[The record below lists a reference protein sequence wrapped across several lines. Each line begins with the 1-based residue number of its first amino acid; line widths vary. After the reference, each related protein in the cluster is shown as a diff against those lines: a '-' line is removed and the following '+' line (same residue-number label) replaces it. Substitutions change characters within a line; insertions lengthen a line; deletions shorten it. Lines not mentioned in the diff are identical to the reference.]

1 VIENK
6 YFDDALKEV
15 IKSKPFYSYIFG
27 KTKKVYI
34 EDMEFMAAMSI
45 DSKTARPVMFVNK
58 KMMSEIVDQMNI
70 TGGRNITEFIASIF
84 LHELDHYVYGHLFK
98 NPKSM
103 YGQNAEIYNISTD
116 AMINQYIPIADA
128 AGSTAEDHI
137 KGTVKEGKPFVSK
150 SRDLSNPTSE
160 ELFAYLMELKD
171 KKSGG
176 SGGSGNQ
183 SGNNRGRLDDH
194 SKFGVS
200 PEAREIAEDYRNNL
214 VKTAAEKSKGD
225 IPGHLKDVVDDI
237 FKSKIN
243 WKKVL
248 KRFTGLGVRGGQR
261 RSWKR
266 ENRRY
271 EDMPGHVTDEE
282 GKIGVILDTSGSMSD
297 QDLKKAFTEIDA
309 LTKRQRKFFLVQYD
323 AEVTSIDR
331 YRPGSWKKIEVKG
344 RGGTDMRPA
353 LEQMMEMRIRR
364 IVSITDGYDCYNRD
378 LLKSFKVLFLLTPNH
393 DQGFESAALKD
404 GFQCVVMD

>member
-1 VIENK
+1 MLENK

-27 KTKKVYI
+27 KTKKVYVK
-34 EDMEFMAAMSI
+34 DMDFMAAMSI
-45 DSKTARPVMFVNK
+45 DPRTARPVMFVNK
-58 KMMSEIVDQMNI
+58 DMMSEIIDEMNI
-70 TGGRNITEFIASIF
+70 VGGSNITNFIASIF

-98 NPKSM
+98 KPESL
-103 YGQNAEIYNISTD
+103 YGQNAELYNIATD
-116 AMINQYIPIADA
+116 AMINEHLPEVDVF
-128 AGSTAEDHI
+128 GSTAEDHV
-137 KGTVKEGKPFVSK
+137 KGTIQPGKPFVSK
-150 SRDLSNPTSE
+150 SRDLKNPTSE
-160 ELFAYLMELKD
+160 ELFSYLIEMKD
-171 KKSGG
+171 KNGGGGGAANPSGA
-176 SGGSGNQ
+176 
-183 SGNNRGRLDDH
+183 RGKLDDH

-200 PEAREIAEDYRNNL
+200 AEAKEIAEDYRNNV

-225 IPGHLKDVVDDI
+225 IPGHLKDVIDEI

-271 EDMPGHVTDEE
+271 EGMPGHVTDEE

-297 QDLKKAFTEIDA
+297 TDLKKAFTEIDS
-309 LTKRQRKFFLVQYD
+309 LTRRQRQFYIVQYD
-323 AEVTSIDR
+323 AQVTSIDR
-331 YRPGSWKKIEVKG
+331 YRPGSWKRIEVKG

-364 IVSITDGYDCYNRD
+364 IVSITDGYDNYNRD
-378 LLKSFKVLFLLTPNH
+378 ILKNFKVLFLLTPDHNES
-393 DQGFESAALKD
+393 FENSALKD